1 MSIETFDQFMD
12 TILDL
17 VSATETNPELA
28 LSAAT
33 TIGLLY
39 ERGYSDLA
47 EKVLLTFKPES
58 SN

>member
-1 MSIETFDQFMD
+1 MAIESFEQFMD

-17 VSATETNPELA
+17 VLATENNSELA

-39 ERGYSDLA
+39 ERGHYELA
-47 EKVLLTFKPES
+47 EQVLLTFAPKES
-58 SN
+58 N

>member
-1 MSIETFDQFMD
+1 MAIESFEQFMD

-17 VSATETNPELA
+17 VSATESDSELA

-39 ERGYSDLA
+39 ERGHSDLA